1 MSLCFG
7 VIIASGCNA
16 YKLFKKEKE
25 KERKTILFY
34 FKKLL
39 EVIITTIFPPS
50 FFQFF
55 TKCGF
60 CPFHCPLHMH
70 THKIMEPK
78 VINLL
83 LLQHTQVLDKCMTN
97 LPTTKGRFIKQENW
111 ESILTWQQP
120 KGLITK
126 GSLKK
131 KIGVYTLFDNDHPFG
146 HSHVEV
152 NRCMHGYTS
161 HLCFLSSS
169 KPQQNNKPNYSIII
183 EDRFSWRSTR
193 EWDISIFF
201 NASSTSPSMGGG
213 INILGG
219 EWVVHMG

>member
-1 MSLCFG
+1 LSLCFG
-7 VIIASGCNA
+7 VTIASGCNVH
-16 YKLFKKEKE
+16 KLFKK
-25 KERKTILFY
+25 RKKRKKDNYILFLKTFGSHHYNY
-34 FKKLL
+34 FSPVVFSILYKMWFLSL
-39 EVIITTIFPPS
+39 SLSPP
-50 FFQFF
+50 
-55 TKCGF
+55 
-60 CPFHCPLHMH
+60 HAH

-126 GSLKK
+126 GSLNK

-152 NRCMHGYTS
+152 NRCMHGCTS

-169 KPQQNNKPNYSIII
+169 KPQQNKKTQLFNYN
-183 EDRFSWRSTR
+183 RR
-193 EWDISIFF
+193 
-201 NASSTSPSMGGG
+201 
-213 INILGG
+213 
-219 EWVVHMG
+219 